1 MAATAQ
7 DLSDER
13 ATHFMV
19 ALRGG
24 ATPHTFAVNT
34 KSLALYLAINA
45 DYAREARPLMEENA
59 KAARIRKGA
68 RLRNLTHCV
77 HGHPLS
83 GDNISLEPNGRR
95 KCLACARRRH
105 LAPRP
110 PTKEQIERVTAALNA
125 GQTLSLIC
133 HGRLH
138 DEIVKPRILTYRKL
152 NFYRRQNPIFDQF
165 VISATENNISKGQR
179 LRLHPEQARIE
190 IVRSQND
197 DFHKILSML
206 PRQLANRDEIVGS
219 IFLALAEGRLQRNQV
234 QLHLPEFIRAQNAM
248 FPINYAKFGNS
259 PLLSLDEVMFDDGS
273 ATRGDTISRGLWD

>member
-1 MAATAQ
+1 MAAAAQ
-7 DLSDER
+7 GLSDER
-13 ATHFMV
+13 AARFMV

-24 ATPHTFAVNT
+24 TTRHLFGVNT
-34 KSLALYLAINA
+34 KSLELYFATHP
-45 DYAREARPLMEENA
+45 DYAREARPLIEANA
-59 KAARIRKGA
+59 RAARLRKGA

-83 GDNISLEPNGRR
+83 GANISLEPNGRR
-95 KCLACARRRH
+95 KCLACAKRRH

-110 PTKEQIERVTAALNA
+110 PTREQIEKVTAALNA

-152 NFYRRQNPIFDQF
+152 NFYRRQNPTFDQF
-165 VISATENNISKGQR
+165 VISATDNNISKGLR
-179 LRLHPEQARIE
+179 RRLHPERARIE
-190 IVRSQND
+190 IVRGQND

-206 PRQLANRDEIVGS
+206 PRQLANRDEVAGS
-219 IFLALAEGRLQRNQV
+219 IFLALSEGTLQRDQV
-234 QLHLPEFIRAQNAM
+234 RLRLSEFIRAQNAM

-259 PLLSLDEVMFDDGS
+259 PLLSLDEMLFDDGT
-273 ATRGDTISRGLWD
+273 ATRGDTVSRGLWD